1 MDSKN
6 LILFFQLTDN
16 QDITEPFD
24 ELDKLKVFF
33 SYFQVDDNYYLFLY
47 SEKKVDIEF
56 LYHLI
61 SIKKYLNKQK
71 RRLRSFRGYFLYAL
85 EIQRTGDLKVL
96 KTNLNYTFWSDIDSV
111 LRQNRRDLLLQFLF
125 EKPFENNFNEK
136 IDSRLILQ
144 KIETIE
150 TNFTLL
156 KPEEKVLKSVDNV
169 KFRDLNLIS
178 NEEMEII
185 ILEGAEKKNQES

>member
-71 RRLRSFRGYFLYAL
+71 RRLQA
-85 EIQRTGDLKVL
+85 T
-96 KTNLNYTFWSDIDSV
+96 
-111 LRQNRRDLLLQFLF
+111 RRA
-125 EKPFENNFNEK
+125 
-136 IDSRLILQ
+136 R
-144 KIETIE
+144 
-150 TNFTLL
+150 
-156 KPEEKVLKSVDNV
+156 
-169 KFRDLNLIS
+169 
-178 NEEMEII
+178 
-185 ILEGAEKKNQES
+185 

>member
-1 MDSKN
+1 MLNMDSKN

-71 RRLRSFRGYFLYAL
+71 RRLQA
-85 EIQRTGDLKVL
+85 T
-96 KTNLNYTFWSDIDSV
+96 
-111 LRQNRRDLLLQFLF
+111 RRA
-125 EKPFENNFNEK
+125 
-136 IDSRLILQ
+136 R
-144 KIETIE
+144 
-150 TNFTLL
+150 
-156 KPEEKVLKSVDNV
+156 
-169 KFRDLNLIS
+169 
-178 NEEMEII
+178 
-185 ILEGAEKKNQES
+185 

>member
-96 KTNLNYTFWSDIDSV
+96 KTNLNSTFWSDIDSV